1 MGRRSFSSIDFKVM
15 MCTVHMHRLAGEKK
29 VKWILLLG
37 IEVQLFNISK
47 TILLRLR
54 LLVLRLKAE
63 PGWQGR

>member
-1 MGRRSFSSIDFKVM
+1 
-15 MCTVHMHRLAGEKK
+15 MHLYRLAGEKK

-37 IEVQLFNISK
+37 IEVQLFHISK
-47 TILLRLR
+47 TILLRLW